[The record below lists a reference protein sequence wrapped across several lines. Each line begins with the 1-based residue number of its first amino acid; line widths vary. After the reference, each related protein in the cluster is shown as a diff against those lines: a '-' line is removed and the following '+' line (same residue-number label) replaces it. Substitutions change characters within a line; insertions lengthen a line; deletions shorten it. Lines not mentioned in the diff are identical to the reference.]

1 MKLSKLFVFALAG
14 FICLSIVVLTA
25 RQILIT
31 EVAKPHVV
39 LTNAKILNEKAM
51 YLGTTM
57 VLKEDKVLALG
68 DSFELSSLPEGTVT
82 LDMEGKMI
90 MPGRVIQAQEL
101 TSDLL
106 AKGVTTVQLSEIA
119 DSELEEYYWG
129 RQHGMYDVRV
139 QVLES
144 KAPSSVAS
152 DHLFFIGDAHA
163 NGQLVGSLIAGGFAD
178 FQVFNRGKLEQTWLG
193 GVKQYQA
200 Q

>member
-25 RQILIT
+25 RQVLIT
-31 EVAKPHVV
+31 DVAQPHLV

-51 YLGTTM
+51 YLGSTM

-68 DSFELSSLPEGTVT
+68 DSFDKSSLPEGTMT

-90 MPGRVIQAQEL
+90 MPGRVFEVDDL
-101 TSDLL
+101 TPDLL
-106 AKGVTTVQLSEIA
+106 AKGVTTAQLSKVDE
-119 DSELEEYYWG
+119 SELEEYYWG

-139 QVLES
+139 QVIDKSNSNSEL
-144 KAPSSVAS
+144 S
-152 DHLFFIGDAHA
+152 DHLFFVGDAHP
-163 NGQLVGSLIAGGFAD
+163 NSQLVGSLIEGGFAD
-178 FQVFNRGKLEQTWLG
+178 FQVYNLGRLEQTWLG